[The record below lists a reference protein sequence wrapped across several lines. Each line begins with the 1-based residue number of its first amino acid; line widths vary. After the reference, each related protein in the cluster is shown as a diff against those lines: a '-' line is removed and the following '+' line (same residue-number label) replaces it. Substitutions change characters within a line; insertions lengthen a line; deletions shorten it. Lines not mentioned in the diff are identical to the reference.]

1 VEPAEGTRSRVG
13 GPGTRSFVTT
23 RADATA
29 AWTEQD
35 GNVLV
40 VGRVGHHAIEDDK
53 YRIIIRDGSIIL
65 VEPSLVCLEGC
76 KATHRINPMTRA
88 GGPCVFKDKIG
99 MYANDSLSL
108 SHNCYDQF
116 A

>member
-1 VEPAEGTRSRVG
+1 VG
-13 GPGTRSFVTT
+13 GTDTRAFVTT
-23 RADATA
+23 CADATA

-40 VGRVGHHAIEDDK
+40 VGRVGHHAIEDGK
-53 YRIIIRDGSIIL
+53 YRIITRDGSIIL
-65 VEPSLVCLEGC
+65 VEPSLVCWEGC
-76 KATHRINPMTRA
+76 KASHRMDAATLT
-88 GGPCVFKDKIG
+88 GGPCVFKAKLG

-116 A
+116 D